1 MPTSLN
7 PGWDILVGPDG
18 ALYTLGGG
26 STPGGPRDK
35 AMPIYRVDPGT
46 GSTSVY
52 ANVKAGYD
60 MFDWAWDSAGTLWA
74 TLHNAK
80 KRTSHVAR
88 VPAGGSASSVTAIS
102 TSSAPWRWIQGV
114 AAGLD
119 GAILV
124 REFEFADADAD
135 LDAISVLTPSG
146 DTGGG
151 GGGKGGGK
159 GKPKK

>member
-18 ALYTLGGG
+18 ALYTLGGN
-26 STPGGPRDK
+26 TPGGPRDK
-35 AMPIYRVDPGT
+35 AMPIYRVDPVT
-46 GSTSVY
+46 GATSVY
-52 ANVKAGYD
+52 AKVKAGYD

-74 TLHNAK
+74 TLTKASK
-80 KRTSHVAR
+80 DTSHVAR
-88 VPAGGSASSVTAIS
+88 VPAGGIASSATAIS
-102 TSSAPWRWIQGV
+102 SSPAGSPRIRGV

-124 REFEFADADAD
+124 REFHFADADAD

-151 GGGKGGGK
+151 KGGGK